1 MGAHALVFDSRD
13 PAARQWERWNP
24 VDSRR
29 ELTLPD
35 GTVVTAWTEVTAVQG
50 GVVSF
55 VHHCVFP
62 DDGEL
67 LSSASLRFRG
77 EDELRRSLR
86 DAGFAVE
93 AVYGGWQREPVG
105 AADGEL
111 IVVART

>member
-55 VHHCVFP
+55 VHHSVFP
-62 DDGEL
+62 DHGEL
-67 LSSASLRFRG
+67 
-77 EDELRRSLR
+77 
-86 DAGFAVE
+86 
-93 AVYGGWQREPVG
+93 
-105 AADGEL
+105 
-111 IVVART
+111 VVAART